1 MVNQSMENKTCE
13 CSNNLLH
20 KIDQVQ
26 DFINGKLL
34 DITEAEC
41 SRINNENERIKNE
54 TARQKAECDRITNE
68 NVRQEGYNKI
78 VEQIDKYT
86 ESEKGRQ
93 QNELERINNENKR
106 QQWENCRKDAENI
119 RKELESSRQAAET
132 QRTTSEINRIENE
145 NNRVIAEN
153 KRNIAEQ
160 NRQQSELIRE
170 TQESTRQD
178 NELTRKNQEN
188 SRVQA
193 ENVRDENESNRI
205 IAEEQREKVIA
216 NAKNTV
222 KEAANVNAELDG
234 TKVNITNRKGETKSL
249 ELVDIDEHVTVKLKS
264 EIEGLSISGIKLNV
278 FRNHGETPET
288 YTTNDQG
295 IATFSVT
302 RGTYYEIHFPDAS
315 NAQSV
320 SPIGYTATL
329 PVRTI
334 EVTYKPA
341 SEGPQEH
348 IVIETKKLLLDGT
361 NEVFP
366 NIDFTIQIAD
376 GEIQKFSTNA
386 NGQYELDVP
395 IGKKYKVIFSSQ
407 NGLYTITKLTKEFT
421 ASSSNR
427 IIRLI
432 YYNYKSGVFVVTD
445 DGQEYTL
452 DQFKEQ
458 NIDKTKAKMIAVYEK
473 NLIQNNGIIYA
484 SIEDLSTA
492 NYPNKQWCNQ
502 NVLFKDIP
510 EQGNDSNAMYY
521 YDGNGQTNAI
531 LQEAKER
538 LLVCEAASYAHNK
551 QITIDGNTM
560 YGYLP
565 SIGQMYIFI
574 QNDTEIDNIL
584 KYIVGDTTKTVA
596 NQFRNIWKWTSS
608 QNSNAFVCSFN
619 SDVGNGYRLSALY
632 VACFYAY

>member
-1 MVNQSMENKTCE
+1 MVNQSMENKTCD
-13 CSNNLLH
+13 CSNNLLQ
-20 KIDQVQ
+20 KINQIQ
-26 DFINGKLL
+26 EFINGKLL

-41 SRINNENERIKNE
+41 SRINNEDQRVKNE
-54 TARQKAECDRITNE
+54 NSRKDAECERVTNE
-68 NVRQEGYNKI
+68 ETRQDGYTKFSRLEDQYASN
-78 VEQIDKYT
+78 
-86 ESEKGRQ
+86 EKGRQ
-93 QNELERINNENKR
+93 SNELDRINSETIREHAENCRKNAETFRQEFEKSRQLEENKRVASEITRINNESSRITTENNRVISEDNRKAAEDNRIEAEHNRVSNEDIRVASENQRINNENL
-106 QQWENCRKDAENI
+106 RKQAEEARVNAENI
-119 RKELESSRQAAET
+119 RIKNNIGAE
-132 QRTTSEINRIENE
+132 
-145 NNRVIAEN
+145 
-153 KRNIAEQ
+153 
-160 NRQQSELIRE
+160 
-170 TQESTRQD
+170 
-178 NELTRKNQEN
+178 
-188 SRVQA
+188 
-193 ENVRDENESNRI
+193 
-205 IAEEQREKVIA
+205 
-216 NAKNTV
+216 
-222 KEAANVNAELDG
+222 NVNAELSG
-234 TKVNITNRKGETKSL
+234 TKINITNRKGETKSL

-348 IVIETKKLLLDGT
+348 IVIETKKVLLDGT

-407 NGLYTITKLTKEFT
+407 WGLYTITKLTKEFT
-421 ASSSNR
+421 ASISNR

-432 YYNYKSGVFVVTD
+432 YYKYKSGVFVVTD

-502 NVLFKDIP
+502 KVLFKDIP
-510 EQGNDSNAMYY
+510 ENGNDSNAMYY

-551 QITIDGNTM
+551 QIAIGGNTM

-596 NQFRNIWKWTSS
+596 NQFRNIQKWTSS
-608 QNSNAFVCSFN
+608 QNSNDYAWGFR
-619 SDVGNGYRLSALY
+619 SDVNVNYKTGNYSG